1 MKKDKQ
7 RKFIELANTRVNKA
21 LSIIRLIGNLANRA
35 HYDYSPDQ
43 AKQVIGVL
51 EKEIR
56 TIKEK
61 FTTNKHRKTND
72 FEIK

>member
-1 MKKDKQ
+1 MKNKKI
-7 RKFIELANTRVNKA
+7 KFIELANTRVNKA

-35 HYDYSPDQ
+35 HYDYTPDQ
-43 AKQVIGVL
+43 AKQVIGAL
-51 EKEIR
+51 EKEIK